1 MVLRLRLNRVRQ
13 TILVLLLVSV
23 VAASAAAADVTVELL
38 AQTALPG
45 DLEVDR
51 TLVGGLSGLTYDPGC
66 DLFYA
71 ISDDRGSLAPP
82 RFYTLKIQI
91 DGDDAAA
98 TVLGA
103 TLLRDVDGAPFP
115 RGDIDPE
122 AIALT
127 EDGTLYLASEGVP
140 HRGIDPLVGRF
151 GLDGSLN
158 GTSDLPGHFLP
169 DADGTRGVRDNLGF
183 EGLAVSP
190 DGSRLF
196 VAAENA
202 LLQDG
207 PAADLSLG
215 SPTRLLEI
223 ELSSGQPVAEY
234 LYEVGPVPDEPRP
247 ATAFRTNGISEILA
261 IDNHRLLVLERSF
274 SVGVGNTVRIY
285 LVDLEGAANI
295 RDIDSLRDVDDPKP
309 VPLSKTLVADIGEL
323 GVEPDNIEGMAFGP
337 ALADGRRL
345 LVMISDNNFQPS
357 VQTNQVLLFALSGV
371 APPVVVRPQ
380 ARISEIQGA
389 GHVSPLVGR
398 CVSRV
403 DGLVTAILGSGSGQ
417 AFWIQNQVPGDDD
430 PRTSEGL
437 LVTAL
442 EGLPKID
449 VGDMVRLDG
458 RVEERSWGFELPVTR
473 LVASGLEAIDCQG
486 SSNLP
491 EPVLIGEGG
500 VTIPQPD
507 IASSRLETFDPAH
520 FAADAFESLEGMLV
534 RVEEPVVVGPTS
546 RYGDIVVLADTGR
559 SAALRTQRGGV
570 RLLEDNINPQR
581 IIIDDRLVADPP
593 YLKVGDLLAA
603 PVEGVLHYSFGSYK
617 LLNTEPL
624 PEVRGGG
631 PSRERTSLAG
641 DDSHLTVASFN
652 LENLS
657 AVSEKE
663 KFNQLAAIVA
673 DNLGAP
679 DIVAVQEVQDDTG
692 PEDDGTVTAADTL
705 ERLVD
710 AIESAGGPR
719 YETRSIDPAD
729 KADGGQPG
737 ANIRNAF
744 LFKPE
749 RVEFVDRAGCAD
761 GPGAAVAD
769 GSSRSC
775 SPGLVDPD
783 NPAFKRNEEGRGGSR
798 KPLVGEFRFAGKP
811 IVLVNLHLR
820 SKGGDDPIF
829 GRRQPRVEGSS
840 RRRTDQAK
848 VVADFVSEVVK
859 NDPAARVVV
868 LGDLNDFE
876 NSDALSA
883 IEKAG
888 LEDLVERLP
897 LENRYSYVYLGNS
910 QVLDHILVS
919 ESLTN
924 GAEVEMVHVNSEFP
938 AADRASD
945 HDPVI
950 VRLAFDR

>member
-1 MVLRLRLNRVRQ
+1 LRLNRLRR
-13 TILVLLLVSV
+13 TILILLLLS
-23 VAASAAAADVTVELL
+23 AFTTLAAAAELTVELL
-38 AQTALPG
+38 AETNLPG

-51 TLVGGLSGLTYDPGC
+51 TRVGGLSGLTYDPGC

-82 RFYTLKIQI
+82 RFYTLKIRF
-91 DGDDAAA
+91 DGEDVEA

-103 TLLRDVDGAPFP
+103 TLLRDADGAPFA

-122 AIALT
+122 ALALT
-127 EDGTLYLASEGVP
+127 AGGTLFLASEGVP

-151 GLDGSLN
+151 GLGGSLN
-158 GTSDLPGHFLP
+158 GTQGLPKHFLP

-196 VAAENA
+196 AAAENA

-207 PAADLSLG
+207 PAADLDLG

-223 ELSSGQPVAEY
+223 ELSSGRPVAEY
-234 LYEVGPVPDEPRP
+234 LYEVGSVPDEPRP

-261 IDNHRLLVLERSF
+261 LDNERLLVLERSF

-285 LVDLEGAANI
+285 LVNLQGAADI
-295 RDIDSLRDVDDPKP
+295 RDIDSLSDMDDPKP
-309 VPLSKTLVADIGEL
+309 APLAKVLVADIGEL
-323 GVEPDNIEGMAFGP
+323 GVEPDNIEGMALGP
-337 ALADGRRL
+337 DLDDGRRL
-345 LVMISDNNFQPS
+345 LVLISDNNFQPS
-357 VQTNQVLLFALSGV
+357 VQTNQVLLLAVSGV
-371 APPVVVRPQ
+371 ASPVVTRPE
-380 ARISEIQGA
+380 AGIHEIQGA

-403 DGLVTAILGSGSGQ
+403 DGLVTAILGSRTGQ
-417 AFWIQNQVPGDDD
+417 AFWIQNQEPGDTD

-437 LVTAL
+437 FVTAL
-442 EGLPKID
+442 EGLTKVG

-473 LVASGLEAIDCQG
+473 LVASGLEVLDCQD

-491 EPVLIGEGG
+491 EPVVIGEAG
-500 VTIPQPD
+500 VMIPQPD
-507 IASSRLETFDPAH
+507 VASSRLEFFDPAQ

-546 RYGDIVVLADTGR
+546 RYGEIVVLADEGR
-559 SAALRTQRGGV
+559 GAVLRTERGGV
-570 RLLEDNINPQR
+570 RMLEENLNPQR
-581 IIIDDRLVADPP
+581 IIIYDRLVAEPP
-593 YLKVGDLLAA
+593 KLKVGDLLAE

-624 PEVRGGG
+624 PDVRGDGLD
-631 PSRERTSLAG
+631 RQWTSLTG
-641 DDSHLTVASFN
+641 NDSHLTVASFN

-657 AVSEKE
+657 AVSNEE
-663 KFNQLAAIVA
+663 KFNRLALIIAE
-673 DNLGAP
+673 NLGAP
-679 DIVAVQEVQDDTG
+679 DIVAVQEVQDDNG
-692 PEDDGTVTAADTL
+692 PEDDGTVTAARTL
-705 ERLVD
+705 EMLVE
-710 AIESAGGPR
+710 AIVGAGGPR
-719 YETRSIDPAD
+719 YETRSIDPENN
-729 KADGGQPG
+729 ADGGQPG

-744 LFKPE
+744 LFNPA
-749 RVEFVDRAGCAD
+749 RVEFVDREGCPD
-761 GPGAAVAD
+761 DSAVGVTGD
-769 GSSRSC
+769 LSLTC
-775 SPGLVDPD
+775 NPGLVEPD

-798 KPLVGEFRFAGKP
+798 KPLAGEFRFAGKS
-811 IVLVNLHLR
+811 IFLVNLHLR

-840 RRRTDQAK
+840 PRRTNQAK
-848 VVADFVSEVVK
+848 VVADFVRDVVK
-859 NDPAARVVV
+859 NDPGADVVV

-876 NSDALSA
+876 NSEALGVL
-883 IEKAG
+883 ETVG
-888 LEDLVERLP
+888 LEDLVNRLP

-910 QVLDHILVS
+910 QVLDHVLVT
-919 ESLTN
+919 ESLTD
-924 GAEVEMVHVNSEFP
+924 GVEIEMVHVNSEFP
-938 AADRASD
+938 VTDRASD
-945 HDPVI
+945 HDPVV
-950 VRLAFDR
+950 VRLSIQ